1 MGTFIGGAL
10 LSALNFAVLFGL
22 WRPPLIEHGAGA
34 IVLAAAVLIL
44 GFIEATA
51 VSPLVTWFAWLA
63 ALIAFNRYV
72 VATADVD
79 GWEEVMGAM
88 LLLGGAAIISIV
100 CAVTAAFDRPDRA

>member
-10 LSALNFAVLFGL
+10 LSALNFAVLVGL

-34 IVLAAAVLIL
+34 VVLAGAVLII

-51 VSPLVTWFAWLA
+51 VSPAITWLAWLA
-63 ALIAFNRYV
+63 ALIGFNRYV

-79 GWEEVMGAM
+79 GWEEAMGAM
-88 LLLGGAAIISIV
+88 LFLGGAVIISIV
-100 CAVTAAFDRPDRA
+100 CAITAAFDRPDRA